1 MTTPLTPEATD
12 DAQPSPT
19 VTIKPLDNGPLQ
31 VEGALRVVD
40 QLGTAHDLDG
50 RDIVFLCRC
59 GGSAS
64 KPFCDGTHAA
74 LGFVADGRA
83 SC

>member
-1 MTTPLTPEATD
+1 MTRPVNPEIPD
-12 DAQPSPT
+12 DEQSSRT
-19 VTIKPLDNGPLQ
+19 VTVKPLDNGPLQ
-31 VEGALRVVD
+31 IEGPLRVVD
-40 QLGTAHDLDG
+40 QVGTAYDLDG
-50 RDIVFLCRC
+50 QDIAFLCRC

-83 SC
+83 NR